1 MRNTFLI
8 AGREFRERIGTR
20 SFILVSFLG
29 PVILLALVYMLFAYG
44 GEGKQRWNV
53 LITDPGALLSN
64 HIVLNENASLHY
76 EFVNRYVEIEEFRDK
91 PEFQRYDAM
100 VEINEKILTNK
111 VSFVFFREKPAT
123 STKARLQYE
132 IEKRVEEVMIQELTN
147 FPVDKYRSIKQALN
161 MKFRDVY
168 DPKDEQSDLRGWVGL
183 FFGAVIFVFIFL
195 FGMTILRSV
204 SAEKTNRIA
213 EVLLGAV
220 KPGELMTGKI
230 LGIGLTA
237 LLQFVIWTTVIA
249 AGLYVMRETFFMNM
263 TDPSKIDYV
272 QLSQQFKNKSDL
284 DQMLQGMEYNKFVE
298 LVYERIQFSTMIGF
312 FLLFFVLGYLFYGAF
327 FAAVGAAS
335 GSESDGQQFVI
346 PIILLLCFALY
357 AGYFTMVKPS
367 SGMADLFHYLPF
379 TSPVV
384 VMVKLGQ
391 GYPEGQG
398 YLIFVAM
405 LVLIV
410 STVIMLILAGR
421 LYQNGI
427 LRYGHRLRL
436 SQLFKWLN
444 KP

>member
-1 MRNTFLI
+1 MRNTLLI

-20 SFILVSFLG
+20 SFLLVSIFG
-29 PVILLALVYMLFAYG
+29 PLLLLALLYMLFVYG

-53 LITDPGALLSN
+53 LITDPGMLLGN
-64 HIVLNENASLHY
+64 RIAVNEDPSLHY
-76 EFVNRYVEIEEFRDK
+76 SFLNRYVEIEEFRDK
-91 PEFQRYDAM
+91 SELQSYDAM
-100 VEINEKILTNK
+100 VEINEKILSNK

-123 STKARLQYE
+123 NTKARLQYE
-132 IEKRVEEVMIQELTN
+132 IEKRVEEVMIEEMTN
-147 FPVDKYRSIKQALN
+147 LPIEKYRSLKQSLT

-183 FFGAVIFVFIFL
+183 FFGTVIFVFIFL

-204 SAEKTNRIA
+204 SAEKSNRVA

-220 KPGELMTGKI
+220 TPRELMAGKI
-230 LGIGLTA
+230 VGIGFTA
-237 LLQFVIWTTVIA
+237 FLQFFIWTVLVGL
-249 AGLYVMRETFFMNM
+249 GLYFMHDLFSANM

-272 QLSQQFKNKSDL
+272 LLSEQYKNKSEL
-284 DQMLQGMEYNKFVE
+284 DQMLAATDYNKFVE
-298 LVYERIQFSTMIGF
+298 LVYERIQFSTMIGYFLVF
-312 FLLFFVLGYLFYGAF
+312 FLTGYLFYGAF
-327 FAAVGAAS
+327 FAAVGATS

-346 PIILLLCFALY
+346 PVILLLCFALY

-367 SGMADLFHYLPF
+367 SSLTDFFQFFPF
-379 TSPVV
+379 TAPVV

-398 YLIFVAM
+398 YLIYLAL

-410 STVIMLILAGR
+410 STGLMLLLAGR

-436 SQLFKWLN
+436 TQLFKWMT
-444 KP
+444 KQ

>member
-1 MRNTFLI
+1 MRTTFLI

-20 SFILVSFLG
+20 SFILVSLLG
-29 PVILLALVYMLFAYG
+29 PVILLALIYMLFVYG

-53 LITDPGALLSN
+53 LITDPGVLLSN
-64 HIVLNENASLHY
+64 HMVLNENASLHY

-91 PEFQRYDAM
+91 PEFQQYDAM
-100 VEINEKILTNK
+100 VEINEKILSNK

-132 IEKRVEEVMIQELTN
+132 VEKRVEEVMIQELTN
-147 FPVDKYRSIKQALN
+147 FPIAKYRSIKQSLN

-204 SAEKTNRIA
+204 SSEKTNRIA

-237 LLQFVIWTTVIA
+237 LLQFFVWITVIA

-263 TDPSKIDYV
+263 TDPSKIDYA

-312 FLLFFVLGYLFYGAF
+312 FLLFFIMGYLFYGAF

-367 SGMADLFHYLPF
+367 SGLADFFHYLPF

-398 YLIFVAM
+398 YLIFVA
-405 LVLIV
+405 LLTLLV
-410 STVIMLILAGR
+410 STAVMLLVAGR